1 MKKALFVLALVL
13 LVLSLAQCSLFFTT
27 VQYQVTSGDTE
38 PMQILYQSGGEMTE
52 VTANTYW
59 TYEFDIFA
67 DDLPELSFIR
77 VFKSSGVDFTVSIE
91 ENSIQV
97 AADTR
102 TPPNTIELYRV
113 VE

>member
-1 MKKALFVLALVL
+1 MKRIAILLAVVLVVFGLT
-13 LVLSLAQCSLFFTT
+13 QCSLFFTT

-59 TYEFDIFA
+59 TYELDIFA
-67 DDLPELSFIR
+67 DDRPELSFIR
-77 VFKSSGVDFTVSIE
+77 VSKSSGTSFTVSIE
-91 ENSIQV
+91 EDGNQV
-97 AADTR
+97 ATDTR
-102 TPPNTIELYRV
+102 APPDTIELYHV

>member
-1 MKKALFVLALVL
+1 MKKALFVLAVVL

-27 VQYQVTSGDTE
+27 VQYLVTSGDTE

-67 DDLPELSFIR
+67 DDLPELGFIR
-77 VFKSSGVDFTVSIE
+77 VSKSSGAAFTVSIE
-91 ENSIQV
+91 ENGVQV
-97 AADTR
+97 ATDTR
-102 TPPNTIELYRV
+102 TPLDTIELYHV